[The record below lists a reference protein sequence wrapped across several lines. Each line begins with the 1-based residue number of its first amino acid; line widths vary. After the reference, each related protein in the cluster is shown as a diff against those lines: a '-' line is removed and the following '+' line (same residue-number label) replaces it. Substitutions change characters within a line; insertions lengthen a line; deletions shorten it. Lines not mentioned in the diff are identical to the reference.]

1 MHHLACDG
9 NELSPECSALREA
22 RAAAAAK
29 AAEKDKAKQ

>member
-22 RAAAAAK
+22 RAAAK